1 MPLLLQLLLV
11 LATASLLPAQT
22 SDRMFAGCVN
32 HQTLPPHWAPERL
45 VLQGGRWA
53 HTPTG
58 STVQVLP
65 DSQATEVLIY
75 PKPVAVSARKVAEES
90 LRWRVVPPPPPVAI
104 WTAATKTYPCGD
116 TLPGTALADAQ
127 LVLQPDSLFRLQCP
141 TECSYQVRE
150 VLLARD
156 QSPGQPAPVMT
167 LSGDTPELPLPLLL
181 RGRPPGA
188 YVLYLQAVSRITR
201 DGKAVV
207 VNGWQACVLHFSHP

>member
-1 MPLLLQLLLV
+1 MLQLLLM

-22 SDRMFAGCVN
+22 SNRMFAGCVN
-32 HQTLPPHWAPERL
+32 HQTLPPHWVPERL

-53 HTPTG
+53 ITPT
-58 STVQVLP
+58 SRDVQVLP
-65 DSQATEVLIY
+65 DSLATEVVIY
-75 PKPVAVSARKVAEES
+75 PKPVAVSARKVAEEA

-104 WTAATKTYPCGD
+104 WTAGAQAHHCGD
-116 TLPGTALADAQ
+116 TLSGTAVADAQ
-127 LVLQPDSLFRLQCP
+127 LALQPDSLFRLQCP

-150 VLLARD
+150 ALLARD

-167 LSGDTPELPLPLLL
+167 LSGDTPALPLHLLL

-201 DGKAVV
+201 DGKAVPV
-207 VNGWQACVLHFSHP
+207 AGWTACDIGLHLP